1 MAPALDLGKVV
12 LLRKALEIFGGQLF
26 GGRALPGEFLADVRV
41 FGHSSF
47 ALRFRLQIYTFERY
61 SEYVTRL
68 ITAFTERFSSAAT
81 ISIGLQAS
89 TSIRRRLSSSG
100 VQGMIRGNA
109 ATSPS
114 PSAAGPKTDSAIEP
128 WLEP

>member
-100 VQGMIRGNA
+100 VQGFRANA

-114 PSAAGPKTDSAIEP
+114 PSVLGGSSSSALAANGPT
-128 WLEP
+128 